1 MKEKLEED
9 LFWVFEIIIE
19 FISVDVSLSKVKIL
33 EPWLHDGHE

>member
-1 MKEKLEED
+1 MKEKLEEG

-19 FISVDVSLSKVKIL
+19 FISIDVSLPKVKIL